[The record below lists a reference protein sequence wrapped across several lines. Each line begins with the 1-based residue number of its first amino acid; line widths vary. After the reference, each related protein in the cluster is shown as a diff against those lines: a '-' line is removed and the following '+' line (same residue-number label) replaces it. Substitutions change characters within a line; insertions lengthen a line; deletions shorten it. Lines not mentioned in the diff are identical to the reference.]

1 MFAGIGGWG
10 QAIKALANQDHPI
23 FSVELD
29 PTVATA
35 LSLSTKRVVLSVEQ
49 LLDEPHCEDAVLVAD
64 VLDSRWWVTT
74 LSAPFTDLGWST
86 PCQPWSQAGK
96 GQGLNHPF
104 GRLLVHSIGIMFLF
118 GIPVAAME
126 NVPGLVEHPHWKW
139 IHSLLRELPTP
150 CEVTQSD
157 LANIGYM
164 SRSRCF
170 LLFGAD
176 RNEKCVKDFQ
186 SQSRP
191 DWIQAN
197 CRITDQIALEQTTIP
212 EQVREKLSKRNL
224 LPDQIRR
231 EALMRGV
238 QDGRAVLELRIAPA
252 GTLPTLVASYRKQA
266 QLSRLRSPP

>member
-1 MFAGIGGWG
+1 MGFRCHERLKCLQVLEDGDRPS
-10 QAIKALANQDHPI
+10 KPLPI
-23 FSVELD
+23 RITRFSRLNLT
-29 PTVATA
+29 P
-35 LSLSTKRVVLSVEQ
+35 LSP
-49 LLDEPHCEDAVLVAD
+49 PHCRCPRNVFFFRLNNSLMNPIVKTRFLVAD

-139 IHSLLRELPTP
+139 IHSFLRELPAP

-197 CRITDQIALEQTTIP
+197 CRITDQIALEQTT
-212 EQVREKLSKRNL
+212 
-224 LPDQIRR
+224 
-231 EALMRGV
+231 
-238 QDGRAVLELRIAPA
+238 
-252 GTLPTLVASYRKQA
+252 Y
-266 QLSRLRSPP
+266 SRTGPRDVV